1 MSQRSGSEGPS
12 VLRTVDLVKR
22 YRKRAVVDG
31 VSVQVNRGETVG
43 LLGPNGA
50 GKTTTVKM
58 LTGMIRPTS
67 GTASVAGFDILQDA
81 VEVKR
86 RIGFVPESGALYQSL
101 TPFEYLD
108 FVGRLYGMDEKNI
121 SRRITEFCDFFQI
134 TRNIHQRMNEFSKG
148 MKQKVVIASAMIHNP
163 EVLFLDE
170 PLNGLD
176 ANAAL
181 LLKKLIRNLAGE
193 GKTIFYCSHILDVVE
208 NLCDRVVILDKGK
221 IVADGSVSKL
231 KEMTKRSSLEGVFS
245 KLTHAEDLGELAKA
259 FSKSITKDGRRE

>member
-1 MSQRSGSEGPS
+1 VIELKHLTRRFGD
-12 VLRTVDLVKR
+12 LTAVDDVTLSIPAGQICG
-22 YRKRAVVDG
+22 Y
-31 VSVQVNRGETVG
+31 
-43 LLGPNGA
+43 LGPNGA

-58 LTGMIRPTS
+58 LTGMIKPTS
-67 GTASVAGFDILQDA
+67 GAASVAGFDIQQDA
-81 VEVKR
+81 IEVKR

-108 FVGRLYGMDEKNI
+108 FVGRLYGMEEKNI
-121 SRRITEFCDFFQI
+121 VRRITEFCDFFQI
-134 TRNIHQRMNEFSKG
+134 TPNIHQRMNAFSKG

-181 LLKKLIRNLAGE
+181 LLKKLIRNLADE

-221 IVADGSVSKL
+221 IVADGSVDQL
-231 KEMTKRSSLEGVFS
+231 KEMTKRSSLEDVFS
-245 KLTHAEDLGELAKA
+245 KLTHAEDMGELARA
-259 FSKSITKDGRRE
+259 FSKSITEDDRRG